1 MTLLLLLI
9 NMGTTCFIT
18 LMKTALVRI
27 SFVLK
32 LEYLN
37 IPFSIDD
44 LKLTL
49 DIVLL
54 TVAIFLRHEV
64 MNIYSVLILLDC
76 CIIY

>member
-37 IPFSIDD
+37 IPSSIDN
-44 LKLTL
+44 LKFTLGIILTA
-49 DIVLL
+49 
-54 TVAIFLRHEV
+54 AIFERREV
-64 MNIYSVLILLDC
+64 MNIRGQY
-76 CIIY
+76 IYLSCVRGHH